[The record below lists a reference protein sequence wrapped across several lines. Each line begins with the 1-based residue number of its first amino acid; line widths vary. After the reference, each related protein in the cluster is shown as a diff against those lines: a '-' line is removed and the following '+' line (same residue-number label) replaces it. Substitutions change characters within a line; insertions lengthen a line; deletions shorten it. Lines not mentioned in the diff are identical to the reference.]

1 MSRPKTTFLKMA
13 ALAFTVTVPAAGYVL
28 LAPVP
33 ALAAGTLP
41 APYVSRA
48 LDAVLMP
55 VDASVVSAF
64 GLGAGTTGVL
74 VLATEP
80 DGLADAAGIEP
91 GDVIDFVRGEAIL
104 GPVELDEVVYY
115 WILQGVFDFEMNALR
130 GGKPYRAATTITLEA
145 WESVIDITTVS
156 SWSSYSYESF
166 SYSEYYAEY
175 SEEITESYEA
185 SETVI
190 EESVTS
196 EEFETD
202 MQAEDEGYAE
212 VEGEA
217 VDGDAGGD
225 EAVAE
230 DEVCDP
236 AVNPDCA
243 DAAADEGAA
252 DAGDESAADDGAGD
266 DSAADD
272 AAGDDS
278 GDAGGDEGG
287 EEEIVE

>member
-1 MSRPKTTFLKMA
+1 MA
-13 ALAFTVTVPAAGYVL
+13 ALALTVTVPAAGYVL

-41 APYVSRA
+41 APSVSRA

-64 GLGAGTTGVL
+64 GLAAGSTGVL

-91 GDVIDFVRGEAIL
+91 GDVIDFVKGEAIL
-104 GPVELDEVVYY
+104 SPADLDEVVYY
-115 WILQGVFDFEMNALR
+115 WILQGAFDFEMNALR
-130 GGKPYRAATTITLEA
+130 GGKPYKATTTITLES

-185 SETVI
+185 SETMI

-217 VDGDAGGD
+217 VDGDMAGD

-252 DAGDESAADDGAGD
+252 DAGDESAADEG
-266 DSAADD
+266 AADD
-272 AAGDDS
+272 GAGDDS

>member
-13 ALAFTVTVPAAGYVL
+13 ALALTVTVPAAGYVL

-64 GLGAGTTGVL
+64 GLAAGSTGVL

-80 DGLADAAGIEP
+80 DALADAAGIEP
-91 GDVIDFVRGEAIL
+91 GDVIDFVKGEAIL
-104 GPVELDEVVYY
+104 SPADLDEVVYY
-115 WILQGVFDFEMNALR
+115 WILQGAFDFEMNALR
-130 GGKPYRAATTITLEA
+130 GGKPYKATTTITLEA

-185 SETVI
+185 SETMI

-217 VDGDAGGD
+217 VDGDMAGD

-252 DAGDESAADDGAGD
+252 DEGAADDGA
-266 DSAADD
+266 ADD
-272 AAGDDS
+272 GAGDDS

>member
-13 ALAFTVTVPAAGYVL
+13 ALALTVTVPAAGYVL

-41 APYVSRA
+41 APSVSRA

-64 GLGAGTTGVL
+64 GLAAGSTGVL

-91 GDVIDFVRGEAIL
+91 GDVIDFVKGEAIL
-104 GPVELDEVVYY
+104 SPADLDEVVYY
-115 WILQGVFDFEMNALR
+115 WILQGAFDFEMNALR
-130 GGKPYRAATTITLEA
+130 GGKPYKATTTITLES

-185 SETVI
+185 SETMI

-217 VDGDAGGD
+217 VDGDMAGD

-252 DAGDESAADDGAGD
+252 DAGDESAADEG
-266 DSAADD
+266 AADD
-272 AAGDDS
+272 GAGDDS